1 MMVSPNIIYEELL
14 NKSEKEII
22 TKIRSFKNTIG
33 HLKNTI
39 ERQNYIKEFYTL
51 KTTNIMYPSYETQ
64 IGVNRLYLEEA
75 KRALRDIGGEYVPSK
90 AELRSIDFNNNINNI
105 KKITFTIGGYPG
117 IFNNYIAV
125 IFKNKLTI
133 IKSNYEEKIE
143 LKGLKYE
150 EEALTKDLFL
160 EAIRNLYMGEW
171 RRTYSLKRFGD
182 QIMDGTQWELEIEYA
197 DNLKKVSFDG
207 SNSYPYNFNNFS
219 TLFGITE

>member
-150 EEALTKDLFL
+150 EKSLTKDLFL

-182 QIMDGTQWELEIEYA
+182 EIMDGTQWELEIEYA